1 MEKFNTEQD
10 EKKEL
15 PPLEKF
21 VHFLVD
27 RLETLV
33 WDLPDKESPYG
44 TGENDYEILFECKV
58 TPDIYERDLYIT
70 PLKGN
75 GKKTH
80 HSEWIAE
87 GLFTQEAFDET
98 VAAIEQEIRKLPE
111 YKENNYF
118 EFPLR

>member
-1 MEKFNTEQD
+1 MEKSNTERGGM
-10 EKKEL
+10 KEL
-15 PPLEKF
+15 PPLDKF

-27 RLETLV
+27 RLEALLSTLPGI
-33 WDLPDKESPYG
+33 DPEIG
-44 TGENDYEILFECKV
+44 TGEDYDVLFECKV
-58 TPDIYERDLYIT
+58 TPDTYERDIYTT

-75 GKKTH
+75 GKKMH
-80 HSEWIAE
+80 HSEWIAQ
-87 GLFTQEAFDET
+87 GAFTQEAFDEA

>member
-1 MEKFNTEQD
+1 MDKSNREQVD
-10 EKKEL
+10 KKVL
-15 PPLEKF
+15 PPLDIF
-21 VHFLVD
+21 IHFLVD
-27 RLETLV
+27 RLEALLSN
-33 WDLPDKESPYG
+33 LPGVEPENG
-44 TGENDYEILFECKV
+44 TGEDYDILFECKV
-58 TPDIYERDLYIT
+58 TPDTYERDLYTT

-75 GKKTH
+75 GKKMH

-87 GLFTQEAFDET
+87 GAFTQAAFDEA

>member
-1 MEKFNTEQD
+1 MENANIEQGT
-10 EKKEL
+10 KKEL
-15 PPLEKF
+15 PPFDKF

-27 RLETLV
+27 RLEALLSTLPGI
-33 WDLPDKESPYG
+33 DPEIG
-44 TGENDYEILFECKV
+44 TGEDYEVLFECKV
-58 TPDIYERDLYIT
+58 TPDTYERDLYTT

-75 GKKTH
+75 GKKMH
-80 HSEWIAE
+80 HSEWIAK
-87 GLFTQEAFDET
+87 GVFTQEAFDEA

>member
-1 MEKFNTEQD
+1 MDKNNTEQD
-10 EKKEL
+10 IIKEL
-15 PPLEKF
+15 PPIEKF

-27 RLETLV
+27 RLEELV
-33 WDLPDKESPYG
+33 TDLPDKESPCD

-58 TPDIYERDLYIT
+58 TPDTYERDLYIT

-75 GKKTH
+75 GRKTH

-87 GLFTQEAFDET
+87 GAFTQETFDE
-98 VAAIEQEIRKLPE
+98 VAAAIEQEIRKLPE

>member
-1 MEKFNTEQD
+1 MEKTHIEQGT
-10 EKKEL
+10 KKEL

-21 VHFLVD
+21 IHFLFD
-27 RLETLV
+27 RLETLA

-58 TPDIYERDLYIT
+58 TPDTYERDLYIT
-70 PLKGN
+70 PLKGS

>member
-1 MEKFNTEQD
+1 MEKSNAERGG
-10 EKKEL
+10 KKEL
-15 PPLEKF
+15 PPFDQF

-33 WDLPDKESPYG
+33 SNLPDIESPNG
-44 TGENDYEILFECKV
+44 TGEEDYEVMFECKV
-58 TPDIYERDLYIT
+58 TPDTYERDLYIT

-87 GLFTQEAFDET
+87 GIFTQEAFDET
-98 VAAIEQEIRKLPE
+98 VTVIEQEIRKLPE
-111 YKENNYF
+111 YKENGYF

>member
-1 MEKFNTEQD
+1 MEKSDTERGG
-10 EKKEL
+10 KKEL
-15 PPLEKF
+15 PPFDQF

-27 RLETLV
+27 RLEALLSNV
-33 WDLPDKESPYG
+33 PGLNPENE
-44 TGENDYEILFECKV
+44 TGEDYEVLFECKV
-58 TPDIYERDLYIT
+58 TPDTYERDLYTT
-70 PLKGN
+70 PLKGK
-75 GKKTH
+75 GKKMH

-87 GLFTQEAFDET
+87 GAFTQEAFDEA

>member
-1 MEKFNTEQD
+1 MEKSNTEQ
-10 EKKEL
+10 EIIKEL

-21 VHFLVD
+21 VHFLFD
-27 RLETLV
+27 RLEELV
-33 WDLPDKESPYG
+33 TDLPDKESPYG
-44 TGENDYEILFECKV
+44 TGESDYEILFECKV
-58 TPDIYERDLYIT
+58 TPDAYERDLYIT

-87 GLFTQEAFDET
+87 GIFTQEAFDET
-98 VAAIEQEIRKLPE
+98 VAVIEQEIRKLPE
-111 YKENNYF
+111 YKENGYF

>member
-1 MEKFNTEQD
+1 MKKSNTERG
-10 EKKEL
+10 EKKKL

-27 RLETLV
+27 RLETLLSN
-33 WDLPDKESPYG
+33 LPGIDPEIG
-44 TGENDYEILFECKV
+44 TGEDYEVLFECKV
-58 TPDIYERDLYIT
+58 TPDTYERDLYTT

-75 GKKTH
+75 GKKMH

-87 GLFTQEAFDET
+87 GAFTQEAFDEA